1 MKYLLVTATTGE
13 VAPFIDF
20 LKNTASTTRED
31 VFEYQNTRLEWL
43 VTGVGLTATAF
54 ALGRKLALNGPYTE
68 VLNAGIAGAF
78 PDRGLQIGEVVE
90 IAEETFADLGAED
103 AQGNLLS
110 LAELGLM
117 QPDVFPFVNGY
128 MVNNP
133 KTGFDGLKTVRGIS
147 VNKTS
152 GYAPSI
158 EALKARFEPGVESME
173 GAAFFYACL
182 LSRQN
187 FAAVR
192 SISNFVEP
200 RNRENWNIPLA
211 IKNLNDHLIKWWLS
225 RSGR

>member
-13 VAPFIDF
+13 VAPFIEY
-20 LKNTASTTRED
+20 LKNTASIPEEY

-43 VTGVGLTATAF
+43 VTGVGLTATSF
-54 ALGRKLALNGPYTE
+54 ALGRKLALDGPYTE

-78 PDRGLQIGEVVE
+78 PGSGLLIGDVVE
-90 IAEETFADLGAED
+90 IREETFADLGAED
-103 AQGNLLS
+103 AQGKLLS

-117 QPDVFPFVNGY
+117 QPDSYPYINGFL
-128 MVNNP
+128 VNNP
-133 KTGFDGLKTVRGIS
+133 KKGLDGLKTVRGIS

-158 EALKARFEPGVESME
+158 EAIKARFEPEVESME

-192 SISNFVEP
+192 SISNYVEP